1 MCNNIICE
9 DTFSIIYVPDQYKIK
24 KISDKA
30 VDDLLVALK
39 FVPDWFFTSKMIKK
53 LFTDLCADENI
64 LYFNENSSNVI
75 FGCNEMGILS
85 INLNNINL
93 DDNNYEEDDP
103 DTIVLIRLLAWHI
116 KCEKR
121 KELKKRLVKN

>member
-1 MCNNIICE
+1 MCNSILCE
-9 DTFSIIYVPDQYKIK
+9 DHFSIIYVPDQYKIK

-39 FVPDWFFTSKMIKK
+39 FVPDWFVTSKMIKK

-103 DTIVLIRLLAWHI
+103 DTIVFIRLLAWHI
-116 KCEKR
+116 KFEKR
-121 KELKKRLVKN
+121 KELKKD